1 MPLTKPLTTQLTDIV
16 GKRQVISDA
25 LAGRLYEYDAT
36 FGRYAPDAIVF
47 AQTTA
52 EVSAIVRAC
61 VEAGVPYTA
70 RGSATSLSGGPVP
83 IHGGVAISLARM
95 DQVLELDYE
104 NQRAVVQ
111 PGVINQDLLNL
122 LEPRGYFY
130 APDPASQASCTL
142 GGNIGENSGG
152 PHCLKYGVTTNHIL
166 GLEVVLPDGSIMR
179 AGGKAVDW
187 PGFDLTGVMVGSEGT
202 FGIATEITC
211 RIMPMPESVATMLA
225 IYDSLGEATQTVS
238 DIIAAGIVPATLEM
252 MDKPLM
258 HAVQMAFDAGYPEDA
273 AAVLIIEIDG
283 LQAGQQAQVD
293 RILEVCRANH
303 ARDFRWAK
311 DEAERTLLWRG
322 RKGAFGAVAN
332 ISPNKLS
339 TDVTVPRT
347 QLPAVLAEVMKLGEK
362 YGLTVGNVFH
372 AGDGNLHPQVL
383 YDSRDLEQVERVKLI
398 DEEICKLALAHGGVL
413 SGEHGI
419 GHQKKKFMKLMYE
432 PQDLN
437 VLWRLKEAFDPRGL
451 CNPGKVLPDKA
462 EIAPW
467 EAPRLPGGEFAEVA
481 AKITVRG
488 EDNAWRPGDYEAA
501 AKLLALAGRERQ
513 PVVIRGAGTKLGMV
527 ADSVQRLSTQG
538 LSRIVD
544 FDHENLSIVA
554 QAGVELADLQAVCAA
569 RGQFVPLMPPFA
581 DRATLGGVLACNA
594 AGPHRW
600 LYGAPRDMVIGL
612 QFALSTGEIVRVG
625 GACVKNV
632 AGFPVDKL
640 MIGSRGKLGLL
651 LEATLRTLPLPQARA
666 TVLASADTA
675 EKAEAFAAEVRASR
689 LRPAACVGLRDLG
702 LGEAVGALSPRRD
715 SVAARPGDGT
725 NGNRGL
731 ETAPT
736 NGNGADGNSAW
747 TVAIAVHGTE
757 DEVAYSRQ
765 AFIAMAAR
773 QSLSARAITES
784 AADATLWRDIAD
796 AQEAWATQP
805 GSLVSVTAGVPVA
818 QVLGL
823 GEEAGGRLR
832 AAGLHGAISC
842 DLGVGLMHL
851 SLHVADTGRGWEA
864 AADVVDRLMA
874 RCRELGGHLEW
885 TPLRTFGHLQARPGT
900 PAAALAQRLKVAL
913 DPAEVLPPV

>member
-1 MPLTKPLTTQLTDIV
+1 MPLTKPLTSQLVDIV
-16 GKRQVISDA
+16 GKRQVITDA

-83 IHGGVAISLARM
+83 IYGGVAISLARM

-179 AGGKAVDW
+179 TGGKAVDW

-211 RIMPMPESVATMLA
+211 RIMPLPESVATMLA
-225 IYDSLGEATQTVS
+225 IYDSLDEATQTVS

-293 RILEVCRANH
+293 RILEVCRGNH
-303 ARDFRWAK
+303 ARDFKWAK
-311 DEAERTLLWRG
+311 DEAERALLWRG

-347 QLPAVLAEVMKLGEK
+347 QLPAVLSEVMKLGEK

-383 YDSRDLEQVERVKLI
+383 YDSRDAEQVERVKLI
-398 DEEICKLALAHGGVL
+398 DEEICQLALAHGGVL

-437 VLWRLKEAFDPRGL
+437 VLWRLKEAFDPKGL

-467 EAPRLPGGEFAEVA
+467 EAPPLPGGEFGEVA

-488 EDNAWRPGDYEAA
+488 EDNAWRPADYEAA

-527 ADSVQRLSTQG
+527 ADSVPRISTLG

-569 RGQFVPLMPPFA
+569 RGQFLPLMPPFA
-581 DRATLGGVLACNA
+581 ERATLGGVLACNA

-612 QFALSTGEIVRVG
+612 RFALSTGEVVRVG

-640 MIGSRGKLGLL
+640 MIGSRGKLGLI

-666 TVLASADTA
+666 TVLVSADTA

-702 LGEAVGALSPRRD
+702 LGAAGALSR
-715 SVAARPGDGT
+715 ARSGDVMH
-725 NGNRGL
+725 GNRGL

-736 NGNGADGNSAW
+736 DGPEGW
-747 TVAIAVHGTE
+747 TVAVATHGTE

-765 AFIAMAAR
+765 AFIALAAR
-773 QSLSARAITES
+773 HSLAARAITEQ
-784 AADATLWRDIAD
+784 AADEALWRGIAD
-796 AQEAWATQP
+796 AQEAWAAQP
-805 GSLVSVTAGVPVA
+805 GSIVSVTAGVPVA
-818 QVLGL
+818 RVLGL
-823 GEEAGGRLR
+823 GEEACGRLR
-832 AAGLHGAISC
+832 AAGLQGAVSC

-851 SLHVADTGRGWEA
+851 ALRVADTGRGWEA
-864 AADVVDRLMA
+864 AAEAVDRLMA
-874 RCRELGGHLEW
+874 RSRELGGYAEW
-885 TPLRTFGHLQARPGT
+885 QPLRTFGHLQARPGT